1 MKYLIISFNSR
12 NSVMTFAKLARK
24 NGLYTSIINTPR
36 SVSVS
41 CGLSVR
47 TEFQNLQSII
57 SLLKKSNL
65 SDLIGVYSIT
75 RKGQYEEIEK
85 FY

>member
-57 SLLKKSNL
+57 SLLKKSNM
-65 SDLIGVYSIT
+65 SGLIGVYSIT

>member
-65 SDLIGVYSIT
+65 SGLIGVYSIT
-75 RKGQYEEIEK
+75 RKGQYEEMEK

>member
-12 NSVMTFAKLARK
+12 NSVITFAKLARK

-65 SDLIGVYSIT
+65 SGLIGVYSIT

>member
-24 NGLYTSIINTPR
+24 NGLYTNIINTPR

-41 CGLSVR
+41 CGLSIR
-47 TEFQNLQSII
+47 TEFRNLQFII
-57 SLLKKSNL
+57 SLLQKSNL
-65 SDLIGVYSIT
+65 PGLIGVFSVI
-75 RKGQYEEIEK
+75 RKGQYEEVEK

>member
-65 SDLIGVYSIT
+65 SDLIGIYSIT

>member
-36 SVSVS
+36 SVSVFTS
-41 CGLSVR
+41 KKIKFVWLDR
-47 TEFQNLQSII
+47 SI
-57 SLLKKSNL
+57 LYN
-65 SDLIGVYSIT
+65 
-75 RKGQYEEIEK
+75 
-85 FY
+85 

>member
-65 SDLIGVYSIT
+65 SGLIGVYSIT